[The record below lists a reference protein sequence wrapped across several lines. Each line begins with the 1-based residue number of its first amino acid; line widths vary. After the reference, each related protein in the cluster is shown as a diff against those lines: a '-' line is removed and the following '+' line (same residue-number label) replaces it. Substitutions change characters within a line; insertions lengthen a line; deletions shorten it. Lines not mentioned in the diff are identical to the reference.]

1 MTQQSPSP
9 FMFETE
15 FTPQGEVLR
24 GPERKFFSR
33 EEADQL
39 AAKARVEGETK
50 ARQTVEAK
58 GFAAVDKV
66 VAHLAPVAV
75 QLASLAE
82 QLRREAAELAII
94 AARKIAGTALD
105 KAGDE
110 AAAIAIND
118 VVRQLKLNP
127 VITISVA
134 PESIAEVE
142 RRMDQLRRQ
151 GLGANLAFV
160 PNAQAKPGD
169 WHVVWGEGSTGF
181 SREGVEAA
189 IEALISARLQDPVE
203 PQLELFSAA

>member
-1 MTQQSPSP
+1 MTQSHSP

-15 FTPQGEVLR
+15 FTPQGDVLK
-24 GPERKFFSR
+24 GPDRKFFSR

-50 ARQTVEAK
+50 ARQTVEAE
-58 GFAAVDKV
+58 G
-66 VAHLAPVAV
+66 
-75 QLASLAE
+75 
-82 QLRREAAELAII
+82 LRRCRQGRGPPRPRSASSSPCWPNSSAPEAAELAII
-94 AARKIAGTALD
+94 AARKIAGAALD

-110 AAAIAIND
+110 TAANAIAE

-127 VITISVA
+127 VITVSVA

-142 RRMDQLRRQ
+142 RRMEQLRRQ

-160 PNAQAKPGD
+160 PNPQAKPGD

-189 IEALISARLQDPVE
+189 VEAIIAARMQDPVE

>member
-1 MTQQSPSP
+1 MNQQPSR
-9 FMFETE
+9 FAFETE
-15 FTPQGEVLR
+15 FTPQGDVLK
-24 GPERKFFSR
+24 GPDRKFFSR
-33 EEADQL
+33 EETDQL

-50 ARQTVEAK
+50 ARQTAEAK

-66 VAHLAPVAV
+66 VAHLAPVAA
-75 QLASLAE
+75 QLSALAE
-82 QLRREAAELAII
+82 QLRAEAAELAII

-110 AAAIAIND
+110 AAAVAIND

-127 VITISVA
+127 VVTVSVA

-142 RRMDQLRRQ
+142 RRMEQLRRQ
-151 GLGANLAFV
+151 GIGANLAFV
-160 PNAQAKPGD
+160 ANPQAKPGD

-189 IEALISARLQDPVE
+189 IEAIISARLQDPVE